1 MALKNSKML
10 NQLLDIIDRG
20 HTFVMKPDGLFIDI
34 WIGKDHHGKKFE
46 RHRQLPREKMYDS
59 KIQENI
65 DEMLEELHKDIEN
78 A

>member
-10 NQLLDIIDRG
+10 NQLLDIVDRG
-20 HTFVMKPDGLFIDI
+20 HTITISPEGLFINI
-34 WIGKDHHGKKFE
+34 WIGKTHHGKRYE
-46 RHRQLPREKMYDS
+46 RLRQLPREKMYDS

-65 DEMLEELHKDIEN
+65 DEMLEELHKNIEN